1 MYKVWIFAIFE
12 KRVFVRFY
20 ATFASK
26 NTPKKDRVYSIYPV
40 QIRKF
45 STNFAFLPQNWF
57 LRKKGKN
64 KYEKKKNLQNFGIF
78 KPGCLYVLF
87 VNPCRLRAGGDVA
100 WKTHPRPKFWPWPKP
115 RNRPSCLH
123 DPKRPTN
130 QKIRQ
135 QIFQHNQHNH
145 KQRPNLYTRPIR
157 FLLFYNG

>member
-26 NTPKKDRVYSIYPV
+26 NTQKKDRVYSIYPV
-40 QIRKF
+40 QIREF

-78 KPGCLYVLF
+78 KPCGLYVLF
-87 VNPCRLRAGGDVA
+87 ANPCRVRAGGDVA
-100 WKTHPRPKFWPWPKP
+100 RKTHPRPKFWPWPKS
-115 RNRPSCLH
+115 RNRPGCVH
-123 DPKRPTN
+123 NPKRFTN
-130 QKIRQ
+130 QKIRRQ
-135 QIFQHNQHNH
+135 LFQHDHHNH
-145 KQRPNLYTRPIR
+145 QHRLHLYTRFKK
-157 FLLFYNG
+157 FLLFHNG